1 MDKMILNGYA
11 LMLWMTLFQAILFS
25 ILLLVRSYRQS
36 KHSDLL
42 LALLILILGLST
54 IPHLFGWLG
63 IAVLWNDW
71 TFYPWNGL
79 ELAVLPTA
87 FLFLQSRLNTQW
99 RVSLKDLRLYCL
111 YIVYVFYHLAV
122 AVQGKEFAKWW
133 WFEINNRYN
142 IDAIFSFCN
151 VVLFAFHIRRFFKTY
166 NAYQHW
172 SANRYSNLPLLS
184 ISWIRSFL
192 IAYFIFI
199 AIDVG
204 LTVME
209 LSIGAQY
216 DKMWWAYLG
225 NLALT
230 YHISLYGFYEKPPA
244 EVFFEMPRAENES
257 EKATDKPLFSPAEI
271 SDWRDKISR
280 YLNSEQPY
288 LNPELRLN
296 ELAQHFN
303 INISLLST
311 LINLCFEQNFNDLI
325 NTYRIEAFVQKIE
338 TGALTQFTLL
348 SIAFDCGFNSKT
360 TFNRVFKKQLG
371 LTPSDFLKKRPV
383 KSAE

>member
-1 MDKMILNGYA
+1 MGKMILNGYA
-11 LMLWMTLFQAILFS
+11 LMLWMALFQAILFA

-42 LALLILILGLST
+42 LALLVLILGLST

-87 FLFLQSRLNTQW
+87 FLFLQSRVNTQW

-111 YIVYVFYHLAV
+111 YIVYFFYHLAV

-133 WFEINNRYN
+133 WFEVNNRYN
-142 IDAIFSFCN
+142 IDAVFSFCN
-151 VVLFAFHIRRFFKTY
+151 VVLFAFHIRRFFKIY

-184 ISWIRSFL
+184 INWIRSFL

-204 LTVME
+204 LTIME

-225 NLALT
+225 NRKT
-230 YHISLYGFYEKPPA
+230 SSRS
-244 EVFFEMPRAENES
+244 FF
-257 EKATDKPLFSPAEI
+257 
-271 SDWRDKISR
+271 
-280 YLNSEQPY
+280 
-288 LNPELRLN
+288 
-296 ELAQHFN
+296 
-303 INISLLST
+303 
-311 LINLCFEQNFNDLI
+311 
-325 NTYRIEAFVQKIE
+325 
-338 TGALTQFTLL
+338 
-348 SIAFDCGFNSKT
+348 
-360 TFNRVFKKQLG
+360 
-371 LTPSDFLKKRPV
+371 
-383 KSAE
+383 